1 MYLCWRK
8 RRGFSRELVFKEEI
22 DRKLCAFGN
31 YWLVL
36 KGTIFR
42 LSGITAYSSFQK
54 SSHCTEVS
62 KLDWHKMLDPLD
74 LFSEKMIG
82 NVEEKNGLYFLFSPT
97 SHRSLN
103 LVSMSHYDVMLL
115 HKR

>member
-62 KLDWHKMLDPLD
+62 KLDWHKMLDPLEAIWGQTFQTG
-74 LFSEKMIG
+74 LSKLEEFSC
-82 NVEEKNGLYFLFSPT
+82 VEVDVISLPVFL
-97 SHRSLN
+97 
-103 LVSMSHYDVMLL
+103 
-115 HKR
+115 KA

>member
-62 KLDWHKMLDPLD
+62 KLDWHKMLDPLVAEMKSSQKTHLISYCMEHRLWHD
-74 LFSEKMIG
+74 AD
-82 NVEEKNGLYFLFSPT
+82 
-97 SHRSLN
+97 SHQLQN
-103 LVSMSHYDVMLL
+103 F
-115 HKR
+115 

>member
-42 LSGITAYSSFQK
+42 LSGITAYSSFQ
-54 SSHCTEVS
+54 
-62 KLDWHKMLDPLD
+62 D

>member
-62 KLDWHKMLDPLD
+62 KLDWHKMLDPLISSRAFLASDGCKLFLSCSSWHGSYLGPD
-74 LFSEKMIG
+74 LSNRFVQVGGIFMCG
-82 NVEEKNGLYFLFSPT
+82 G
-97 SHRSLN
+97 
-103 LVSMSHYDVMLL
+103 
-115 HKR
+115 

>member
-42 LSGITAYSSFQK
+42 LSGITAYSSFQVAEMK
-54 SSHCTEVS
+54 SSQKTHLISYCMEHR
-62 KLDWHKMLDPLD
+62 LWHDAD
-74 LFSEKMIG
+74 
-82 NVEEKNGLYFLFSPT
+82 
-97 SHRSLN
+97 SHQLQN
-103 LVSMSHYDVMLL
+103 F
-115 HKR
+115 

>member
-62 KLDWHKMLDPLD
+62 KLDWHKMLDPLEAIWGQTFQTGSRD
-74 LFSEKMIG
+74 EVISED
-82 NVEEKNGLYFLFSPT
+82 T
-97 SHRSLN
+97 SHF
-103 LVSMSHYDVMLL
+103 LL
-115 HKR
+115 HGASVMA

>member
-42 LSGITAYSSFQK
+42 LSGITAYSSFQEAIWGQTFQTG
-54 SSHCTEVS
+54 SRDEVI
-62 KLDWHKMLDPLD
+62 
-74 LFSEKMIG
+74 SED
-82 NVEEKNGLYFLFSPT
+82 T
-97 SHRSLN
+97 SHF
-103 LVSMSHYDVMLL
+103 LL
-115 HKR
+115 HGASVMA

>member
-42 LSGITAYSSFQK
+42 LSGITAYSSFQEAIWGQ
-54 SSHCTEVS
+54 TFQTGLS
-62 KLDWHKMLDPLD
+62 KLEE
-74 LFSEKMIG
+74 FSC
-82 NVEEKNGLYFLFSPT
+82 VEVDVIRWRTLTLRLVCEPPCFL
-97 SHRSLN
+97 LN
-103 LVSMSHYDVMLL
+103 EC
-115 HKR
+115 K